1 LLLAQSPQTLFMTA
15 FVDGLVDYDEKLA
28 LSKKHTQL
36 KTRVQK
42 PYPDQNGQNLYPI
55 YDRNS

>member
-1 LLLAQSPQTLFMTA
+1 MTA
-15 FVDGLVDYDEKLA
+15 FVDGLVDNDETLA

-55 YDRNS
+55 YDRNG